1 MGEMVEIK
9 CPACEWNIEG
19 DLGVGM
25 LSFQEWETID
35 KYSASKWELSI
46 QRKLD
51 SVGVTG
57 ASVFR
62 EHVIAVCENCQRFG
76 FRENYE
82 VSHSH
87 GKITPS
93 FKCTN
98 CNCTMH
104 PIDDHDD
111 FITKKAKCPK
121 CGSGGLNMYN
131 FGMWD

>member
-1 MGEMVEIK
+1 MGEMVEIE
-9 CPACEWNIEG
+9 CPACQWSLG
-19 DLGVGM
+19 GMLGVGM
-25 LSFQEWETID
+25 LSFQEWGTID

-51 SVGVTG
+51 SAGVTG

-62 EHVIAVCENCQRFG
+62 EHVIAVCENCQSFG

-93 FKCTN
+93 FKCTS
-98 CNCTMH
+98 CNCAMR
-104 PIDDHDD
+104 PLDDLDD
-111 FITKKAKCPK
+111 FIAKKAKCPK
-121 CGSGGLNMYN
+121 CGSGGLNMYDC
-131 FGMWD
+131 GMWD

>member
-1 MGEMVEIK
+1 MGEMVEIE
-9 CPACEWNIEG
+9 CPACKWSLG
-19 DLGVGM
+19 GMLGVGM
-25 LSFQEWETID
+25 LSFQEWGTVD

-51 SVGVTG
+51 SAGATG
-57 ASVFR
+57 ASVLR

-76 FRENYE
+76 FRENCE

-104 PIDDHDD
+104 PIDDNDD
-111 FITKKAKCPK
+111 FIAKKAKCPH
-121 CGSGGLNMYN
+121 CGSRGLNMHN
-131 FGMWD
+131 CGMWD